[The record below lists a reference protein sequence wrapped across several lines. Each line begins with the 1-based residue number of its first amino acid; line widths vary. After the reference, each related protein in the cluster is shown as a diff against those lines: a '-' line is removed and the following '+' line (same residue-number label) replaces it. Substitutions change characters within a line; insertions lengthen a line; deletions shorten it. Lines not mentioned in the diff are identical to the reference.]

1 MPKIAIPETEFLT
14 IAAAA
19 QLLVPFDQAAF
30 FAAVADELE
39 GKTVGPG
46 SVGCAIRAAQARF
59 KHPETA
65 HAPHSSHKRW

>member
-1 MPKIAIPETEFLT
+1 MPKIAIPQTEFLN

-19 QLLVPFDQAAF
+19 KLLAPHDQTSF
-30 FAAVADELE
+30 FTAVADELE
-39 GKTVGPG
+39 GKAVGPG

-59 KHPETA
+59 RHPETG